1 MQTKSLGTTGLSVP
15 PLCFGGNV
23 FGWTLNQDESF
34 ALLDQMID
42 LGWTFIDTADMYS
55 RWAPGNQ
62 GGESETILGN
72 WFASRGKRN
81 KIVLTSKVGM
91 DMGEGRKGLR
101 AGYIVRA
108 VEDSLRRLQTDR
120 IDLYQAHQDDPDTP
134 QDETMEAF
142 ARLVNAGKV
151 RALGASNFSAA
162 RLASAQAVCRS
173 AGLPTYQT
181 LQPLYNLMERA
192 SFEGELQSL
201 CVNDDIA
208 VLPYYSLASG
218 FLSGKYRTARDAG
231 KSPRGPGI
239 VDKYLN
245 ERGLRVLA
253 ALDTLA
259 AELGCS
265 AGTVAIAWVMH
276 QPAIAAPIVSA
287 TNAAQLAE
295 LTAAAGVRL
304 NAAALARLDEA
315 SRPD

>member
-81 KIVLTSKVGM
+81 KIV
-91 DMGEGRKGLR
+91 
-101 AGYIVRA
+101 
-108 VEDSLRRLQTDR
+108 
-120 IDLYQAHQDDPDTP
+120 LYQAHQDDPDTP

-295 LTAAAGVRL
+295 LTAAAGVSL